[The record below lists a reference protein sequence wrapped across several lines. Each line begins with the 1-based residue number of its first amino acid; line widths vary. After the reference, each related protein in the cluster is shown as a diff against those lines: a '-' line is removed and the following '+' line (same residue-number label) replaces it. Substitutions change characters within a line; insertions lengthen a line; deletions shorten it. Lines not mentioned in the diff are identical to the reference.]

1 MPWIAIDEPTNH
13 LADENISVMAD
24 VIRHLSSNLGQYNL
38 KKLIISTHSSL
49 VAAQADCQ
57 INLGTAEVAPT
68 AAKAA

>member
-1 MPWIAIDEPTNH
+1 
-13 LADENISVMAD
+13 MAD